1 MTDFNVAID
10 ASRVKSGGGV
20 AHLLGILGIDRVDT
34 FGINQVHVWSH
45 ASLLNQLPDRPWIV
59 RHQPRVTEQSLAHQ
73 LAWQAFILA
82 GEARRANCQI
92 LFSEDATTLCRFK
105 PMVALNHNMLPYEDR
120 VMHIYGI
127 SKNGLHQRALLEI
140 QKRAFRAADG
150 VIFLTRHAAE
160 RIQLFSGPLLQTVI
174 IPHGVGEVFKRT
186 PHRAQW
192 PASNAEP
199 VRCLYVSPIWEYKHQ
214 NVVVR
219 AVRNLRDHGMNV
231 TLTLTGGGNRRAR
244 EILDCQIAESDPR
257 GEFVRV
263 LEFVPHSEVPTL
275 IADAD
280 LFIFAS
286 ACETFGISLLEAMA
300 VGVPI
305 ACSDRSSLPETLR
318 DGGAYFDPEDDVSI
332 AATLGKLI
340 SDPDL
345 RARLSVRAKVLAHG
359 YSWDRCAR
367 DTWAYIAQTYR
378 RVSGSA

>member
-45 ASLLNQLPDRPWIV
+45 AELLDQLPDRSWIV

-73 LAWQAFILA
+73 LAWQAFSLA
-82 GEARRANCQI
+82 GEVRRANCQI

-160 RIQLFSGPLLQTVI
+160 RIQLFSGPLSQTVI

-192 PASNAEP
+192 PTSNAEP

-219 AVRNLRDHGMNV
+219 AIRMLRDHGMNV

-244 EILDCQIAESDPR
+244 EILDRQIAESDPR
-257 GEFVRV
+257 GEFVQV
-263 LEFVPHSEVPTL
+263 LEFVPHKDVPML

-318 DGGAYFDPEDDVSI
+318 DGGAYFDPEDDASI

-340 SDPDL
+340 ADPDL
-345 RARLSVRAKVLAHG
+345 SARLSARAKVLAHT

-378 RVSGSA
+378 RVLGSA